1 MDFTVKPLAA
11 NCRFVQVLG
20 ASLLV
25 IACNEPDAGDSEAPE
40 ETGAAETGQASTD
53 AGTTD
58 GPTTDGPTSGDG
70 DGPDFEVGP
79 NFGLLSF
86 SYYPATA
93 SGLPEELGMAGAWRT
108 AAFTT
113 DDFFAVQA
121 WSMNL
126 PPPPP
131 EPDTLANNAIPAPYE
146 WGKKDT
152 WVTSGNAIKLRKA
165 GVESVACLTLVDDSF
180 PVYVSDDAAGFDPA
194 CAPDPTRWS
203 PGAYDL
209 IAFGGETWDDVVL
222 EAAVVAPTALT
233 VTGPNISDSLF
244 PVDRANDLVIAWQA
258 DGAAEDRVVV
268 RVIDTFGQVLTAHA
282 KDDGSFTLPAAEL
295 GKLTAGPATLTIAR
309 ERIHDIGL
317 PAGTLRV
324 AVRYEVWA
332 DPDLL

>member
-1 MDFTVKPLAA
+1 MNFTATPPAP
-11 NCRFVQVLG
+11 NCRFVQVLC
-20 ASLLV
+20 ASLLLF
-25 IACNEPDAGDSEAPE
+25 ACNDPPGGDSEGPE
-40 ETGAAETGQASTD
+40 ETGAATGDVGTD
-53 AGTTD
+53 ATSD
-58 GPTTDGPTSGDG
+58 APTTGGTDDMTSGSSGTDV
-70 DGPDFEVGP
+70 DVGP

-86 SYYPATA
+86 AYYPATA

-108 AAFTT
+108 EPFTT

-121 WSMNL
+121 WSMHL
-126 PPPPP
+126 PPPPA
-131 EPDTLANNAIPAPYE
+131 EPDTLANDAIPAPYD

-165 GVESVACLTLVDDSF
+165 EAESAACLTMVDDAF

-209 IAFGGETWDDVVL
+209 IVFGGDAWDDVVVPS
-222 EAAVVAPTALT
+222 AVVAPAALT
-233 VTGPNISDSLF
+233 VTGPNIADSLF
-244 PVDRANDLVIAWQA
+244 PLDRADDLDIAWQA
-258 DGAAEDRVVV
+258 DGAPEDRVVI
-268 RVIDTFGQVLTAHA
+268 RVIDTFGQTLTAHA
-282 KDDGSFTLPAAEL
+282 KDDGAFTIPAAEL
-295 GKLTAGPATLTIAR
+295 GKLTSGPATLTIAR